1 MENQF
6 SRVRS
11 AKDIIISVSLIV
23 SGFVL
28 MFLPYGT
35 GMNIGG
41 FFLFLVG
48 ALFLMLFKSHY
59 KELETNDVYE
69 KKVLYFPQESINA
82 ILKSVIS
89 NPNSID
95 ISKEGQGKTVKL
107 NIYYSYKADN
117 AYLRLYEYIPYSYE
131 PITEVKHY
139 SIKEVSNLIK

>member
-11 AKDIIISVSLIV
+11 AKDIFISVSLIV
-23 SGFVL
+23 AGFVL

-35 GMNIGG
+35 GLNIGG

-59 KELETNDVYE
+59 KQLDTNDVYE
-69 KKVLYFPQESINA
+69 KKEFYFCREDENK
-82 ILKSVIS
+82 ILKAVLS

-95 ISKEGQGKTVKL
+95 LSKEVQGKTIKL
-107 NIYYSYKADN
+107 NIYYSRKADK
-117 AYLRLYEYIPYSYE
+117 AYLCLYEYIPYMYE
-131 PITEVKHY
+131 PITEVLQY
-139 SIKEVSNLIK
+139 NIKQVSNLIK